1 MTYLI
6 AFLVAILILV
16 FFHELGHFLAARWS
30 GVRVLTFS
38 IGFGPKL
45 WSFKDKLGTE
55 YQLALFPIG
64 GYVRMLGEDP
74 LAQEPLPEEI
84 RQSFSGAK
92 PTHKIVIAAAGP
104 FASLLLGFVLIYAIL
119 ITGTRELEPYVGEVI
134 PDTPAAIAGIQIG
147 EEILRV
153 DGQRVDSWQDVSLA
167 LAERLGESGLITIE
181 TNRRQYELEVSSWL
195 SDQVEP
201 DVVQAIGVEPQIR
214 AHLGQIMADSAADEA
229 GFLVG
234 DYISQINGRSI
245 ESWPEV
251 VETIRNNAQ
260 KPLIVTVERE
270 DVQLSLTLTPAL
282 IVGDDGITFGQ
293 AGFAPQ
299 VGRTVRYGMVEAI
312 PKAFVDT
319 LDYVVLTADSIGKV
333 VKGDVHSANIG
344 GPIRIAE
351 FAGDM
356 AEVGLRPY
364 LMLLALLTIAL
375 GLINLLPIPMLD
387 GGHVVYG
394 IVELVTSKPVPMNF
408 QLIAMRVGLFIVGG
422 IMVFALY
429 NDISRLVTS

>member
-45 WSFKDKLGTE
+45 CSFKDKLGTE

-74 LAQEPLPEEI
+74 LAQEPLPGERE
-84 RQSFSGAK
+84 QSFSFAK
-92 PTHKIVIAAAGP
+92 PSHKIIIAAAGP
-104 FASLLLGFVLIYAIL
+104 AASLLLGYLLVYTIL
-119 ITGTRELEPYVGEVI
+119 ITGTRELEPFIGEVVA
-134 PDTPAAIAGIQIG
+134 DSPAELAGIQSG
-147 EEILRV
+147 EEVLRV
-153 DGQRVDSWQDVSLA
+153 DGQEIESWQDVNLA
-167 LAERLGESGLITIE
+167 FVERLGETGAISIE
-181 TNRRQYELEVSSWL
+181 TDQREYQIQISSWL

-201 DVVQAIGVEPQIR
+201 DVVQAIGLEPQIR
-214 AHLGQIMADSAADEA
+214 AHLSQIVPGSAADKA
-229 GFLVG
+229 GFRVG
-234 DYISQINGRSI
+234 DYISEIDGRSMD
-245 ESWPEV
+245 SWQDI
-251 VETIRNNAQ
+251 VENIRNSAQ
-260 KPLIVTVERE
+260 QRLVVKVER
-270 DVQLSLTLTPAL
+270 DGKSVSLALTPDL
-282 IVGDDGITFGQ
+282 ITNDDGTTFGR
-293 AGFAPQ
+293 AGFLPQ
-299 VGRTVRYGMVEAI
+299 VGRTVRYGMLEAI
-312 PKAFVDT
+312 PRAFDDT
-319 LDYVVLTADSIGKV
+319 LGYIVLTADSIAKIV
-333 VKGDVHSANIG
+333 TGDVHSANIG

-375 GLINLLPIPMLD
+375 GIINLLPIPMLD

-394 IVELVTSKPVPMNF
+394 VIELITSKPVPMNI

-422 IMVFALY
+422 IMIFALY
-429 NDISRLVTS
+429 NDVSRLVAS